1 MNCSQ
6 PQRGA
11 VVVSREDLLTN
22 VTELVTHAIRRVQRG
37 SEIAPRLLDIDDAAR
52 YLAMSDKAV
61 RELIT
66 AGELS
71 YIQKLPGRSPY
82 LIDIKDLDHWIERS
96 KVTARRLS

>member
-1 MNCSQ
+1 M
-6 PQRGA
+6 PQVA
-11 VVVSREDLLTN
+11 NNSTADLLTN
-22 VTELVTHAIRRVQRG
+22 VTELVTHAIRHVQRG

-82 LIDIKDLDHWIERS
+82 LIDIEDLNRWIDRS
-96 KVTARRLS
+96 KVSARRVG

>member
-1 MNCSQ
+1 MAITNST
-6 PQRGA
+6 
-11 VVVSREDLLTN
+11 DNLLVN

-82 LIDIKDLDHWIERS
+82 LIDIMDLDRWIERS
-96 KVTARRLS
+96 KVSARRA